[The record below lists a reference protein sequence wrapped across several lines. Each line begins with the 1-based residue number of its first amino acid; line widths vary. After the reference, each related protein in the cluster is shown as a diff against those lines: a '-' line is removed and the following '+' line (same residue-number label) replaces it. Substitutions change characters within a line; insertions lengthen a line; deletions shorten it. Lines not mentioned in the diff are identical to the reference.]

1 MYLYLIRHGQ
11 TYGNAERFVQGW
23 SDVDLTELGK
33 SQAARAGMLI
43 KDIEFEKIFCSD
55 LQRTRTTASIVFGE
69 DAELTFDER
78 LRELNNTVLAGN
90 KLSELTEIYGDKIT
104 RAARSLDYSYFGGE
118 SALQL
123 MARAADFLTDLG
135 KLTEDKSYKDKRFAA
150 VTHGGVIH
158 AMLSYI
164 LENRLDSRN
173 IAISNGSITVLKCSA
188 GKWTVRL
195 VNYVDE
201 LVETDEKPLY

>member
-23 SDVDLTELGK
+23 SDVDLTELGR
-33 SQAARAGMLI
+33 SQAAHAGMLI

>member
-23 SDVDLTELGK
+23 SDVDLTELGR

-188 GKWTVRL
+188 GKWTIRL
-195 VNYVDE
+195 VNYVGE

>member
-195 VNYVDE
+195 VNYVGE

>member
-188 GKWTVRL
+188 GKWTIRL
-195 VNYVDE
+195 VNYVGE

>member
-23 SDVDLTELGK
+23 SDVDLTELGR

-69 DAELTFDER
+69 DVELTFDER

-188 GKWTVRL
+188 GKWTIRL
-195 VNYVDE
+195 VNYVGE

>member
-11 TYGNAERFVQGW
+11 TYGNAERIVQGW
-23 SDVDLTELGK
+23 TDVDLTELGRA
-33 SQAARAGMLI
+33 QAARAGMLV
-43 KDIEFEKIFCSD
+43 KGIEFERIFCSD
-55 LQRTRTTASIVFGE
+55 LQRTRTTAAIAFGE
-69 DAELTFDER
+69 NAELTFDER
-78 LRELNNTVLAGN
+78 LRELNNTVLAGK
-90 KLSELTEIYGDKIT
+90 KLSELTEIYGDKVT
-104 RAARSLDYSYFGGE
+104 RASRSLDYSYFGGE

-123 MARAADFLTDLG
+123 MARAADFLTELG
-135 KLTEDKSYKDKRFAA
+135 KLAEDKSYKDKRFAA

-173 IAISNGSITVLKCSA
+173 LTISNGSVTVLKFSA

-195 VNYVDE
+195 VNYVGA
-201 LVETDEKPLY
+201 LVETDEKPIY